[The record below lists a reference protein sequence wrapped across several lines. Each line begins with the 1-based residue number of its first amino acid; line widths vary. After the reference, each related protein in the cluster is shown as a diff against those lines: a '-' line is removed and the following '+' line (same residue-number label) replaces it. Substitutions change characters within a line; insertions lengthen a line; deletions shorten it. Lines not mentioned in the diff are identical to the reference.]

1 MLTKPTNIIP
11 THQLPTEIPLIL
23 VRGAVLMPKAY
34 LPLPLFDNVPLSLVN
49 ESLKEKKL
57 IGLIQPT
64 ASIKETADFDDLT
77 LFSIG
82 TLAQIVEINEISNNK
97 MIVTL
102 EGICR
107 FRLLDKQE
115 TDDGYPIGKVCYDQ
129 FSGDLIEEN
138 DFMLDR
144 DRLIGLLK
152 PYFNRLDININ
163 FDEISKTSNQK
174 LITALTMACPFHPS
188 EKQILLETEN
198 LKEQSRLITT
208 LIEMTSY
215 SEHNETITYH

>member
-1 MLTKPTNIIP
+1 MLIKPTNIMP

-34 LPLPLFDNVPLSLVN
+34 LPLPLFDNVPISLIN

-64 ASIKETADFDDLT
+64 ASVKETADFDGLT

-107 FRLLDKQE
+107 FRLLEKQE
-115 TDDGYPIGKVCYDQ
+115 TDDGYPLGTVCYDQ
-129 FSGDLIEEN
+129 FSGDLVEEN

-144 DRLIGLLK
+144 DRLITLLK

-198 LKEQSRLITT
+198 LKDQSQLITT

-215 SEHNETITYH
+215 SEHNEFITYH